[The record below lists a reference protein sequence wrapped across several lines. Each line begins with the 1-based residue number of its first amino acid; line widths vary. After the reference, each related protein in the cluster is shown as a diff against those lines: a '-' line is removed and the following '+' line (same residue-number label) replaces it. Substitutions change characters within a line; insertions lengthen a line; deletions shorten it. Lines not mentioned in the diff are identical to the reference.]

1 MAKMIPT
8 SIKKLDEHLN
18 GGFPQGAIVLFSAAP
33 AIDVDAFVMQA
44 FYSTL
49 LSGEKGVFLTT
60 ESTPERVM
68 ARFREFGWDLDR
80 FKGSIAF
87 VDSYSATMGQ
97 PSSADFVVNNVADP
111 NEFAGKFSEAVAK
124 VDRGG
129 AKAIAFCSLS
139 TILEQ
144 VGESGLD
151 SYLSRLTKVC
161 NEQGALGMFTLTD
174 WGYDRDLMHRIEEK
188 ADAVIFLD
196 VLEEKVV
203 FGQTF
208 SVKKAKWANAEQL
221 KVMFKVIAPGGVKAF
236 IPKILITGPFSSGK
250 TSFVHALSTH
260 SVSVER
266 RLSEAEQHAEKAS
279 TTVALDYGHVERDGV
294 TADIFGTPGQARFD
308 PILPQLS
315 GSSMGV
321 LLIVD
326 STKPETFRRG
336 FGMLGKTRKMGLPF
350 IVVANKQ
357 DMKGALRPD
366 EVRAKMGLPAEVPV
380 LPCSATK
387 AEGVGEAF
395 KTLVD
400 IVLAKKKEGK

>member
-1 MAKMIPT
+1 MGKMIPT

-18 GGFPQGAIVLFSAAP
+18 GGFPQGSIVLFSATP

-49 LSGEKGVFLTT
+49 LAGEKGVFLTT

-68 ARFREFGWDLDR
+68 ARFREFGWDLEKYRDR
-80 FKGSIAF
+80 IAF
-87 VDSYSATMGQ
+87 VDSYSSSMGQ
-97 PSSADFVVNNVADP
+97 PSSADFVVNNISDPGEVA
-111 NEFAGKFSEAVAK
+111 ARFSEAVEK
-124 VDRGG
+124 VDKGG

-144 VGESGLD
+144 AGEEGVD
-151 SYLSRLTKVC
+151 QYLSRLTKVC

-174 WGYDRDLMHRIEEK
+174 WGYDRALMDRIEER

-196 VLEEKVV
+196 VLEEQVV

-208 SVKKAKWANAEQL
+208 SVKKAKWANQEQL
-221 KVMFKVIAPGGVKAF
+221 RVMFKVIAPGGVKAF

-250 TSFVHALSTH
+250 TSFVKALSTH

-266 RLSEAEQHAEKAS
+266 RISEHEPNQEKTN
-279 TTVALDYGHVERDGV
+279 TTVALDYGHIDKDGI

-326 STKPETFRRG
+326 STKPETFKRG
-336 FGMLGKTRKMGLPF
+336 LGMLGQTRKMGLPF

-357 DMKGALRPD
+357 DKQGALTP
-366 EVRAKMGLPAEVPV
+366 EQVRKEMGIAKDVPV
-380 LPCSATK
+380 LPCTALSG
-387 AEGVGEAF
+387 EGAGEAF

-400 IVLAKKKEGK
+400 IVLARKKQKK